1 MMGEP
6 GYRGERL
13 AGAGAASWEAG
24 AMGSAVVQF
33 EIGGPDDQ
41 LLAGFYGALFGWELT
56 PIPGANYALIAAGG
70 PGIGG
75 GLGRSRTGEPWAAF
89 YAEADDPQAVPD
101 RAAALGGNTV
111 VPVTQI
117 PGKLSYAMLADPDGL
132 LVGVA
137 RRAGIAVPAG
147 RARPGEPVPR
157 WSGSRSA
164 GLMPA
169 RPAGSTPHC
178 SAGTW
183 RRRPGGTA
191 W

>member
-1 MMGEP
+1 
-6 GYRGERL
+6 
-13 AGAGAASWEAG
+13 
-24 AMGSAVVQF
+24 MGSAVVQF
-33 EIGGPDDQ
+33 EIDGPDDQ
-41 LLAGFYGALFGWELT
+41 LLAGFYGALFGWQLT
-56 PIPGANYALIAAGG
+56 PIPGANYTLSAASGT
-70 PGIGG
+70 GIGG
-75 GLGRSRTGEPWAAF
+75 GLGRSRTGEPWATF
-89 YAEADDPQAVPD
+89 YAEADDPQAMLD
-101 RAAALGGNTV
+101 R
-111 VPVTQI
+111 
-117 PGKLSYAMLADPDGL
+117 ADPDGL